1 MERRCW
7 NNGNQEIR
15 LEYDSEGGCRGDN
28 DDSGGA
34 GR

>member
-1 MERRCW
+1 MFD
-7 NNGNQEIR
+7 NGNQEIR
-15 LEYDSEGGCRGDN
+15 LEYDSESGCRGDN